1 MQQVKLTILKETR
14 KQDTHSL
21 FITPCEAWA
30 KRSEASERM
39 RTPKTQINKR
49 AKHKTRETMQSV
61 SVLFE
66 RSEKNQ

>member
-30 KRSEASERM
+30 KRVSECERL
-39 RTPKTQINKR
+39 KTQINKR

-61 SVLFE
+61 SILFE

>member
-30 KRSEASERM
+30 KRSGASERM
-39 RTPKTQINKR
+39 RTPKNTNKQENQAQNKGNH
-49 AKHKTRETMQSV
+49 AKR
-61 SVLFE
+61 
-66 RSEKNQ
+66 